1 MKNMAFIN
9 ETELESKEKV
19 STISTLNKELV
30 LFNDDVH
37 TFDFVIEALIK
48 VCRHTEEQAE
58 QSAYIVHFNG
68 KCSVKK
74 GPESKLKPMKQALID
89 RDLRAK
95 LI

>member
-1 MKNMAFIN
+1 MGSRN
-9 ETELESKEKV
+9 ELQTEQKEEQKVNSK
-19 STISTLNKELV
+19 LNKELV

-37 TFDFVIEALIK
+37 TFDFVIDALVK
-48 VCRHTEEQAE
+48 VCKHTSEQAE

-68 KCSVKK
+68 QCSVKI
-74 GPESKLKPMKQALID
+74 GPLDKLKPMKEALID

>member
-1 MKNMAFIN
+1 MAFIN
-9 ETELESKEKV
+9 ETELESKEEV
-19 STISTLNKELV
+19 SISSTLNKDLV
-30 LFNDDVH
+30 LFNDDIH

-48 VCRHTEEQAE
+48 VCRHSEEQAE

-68 KCSVKK
+68 KCSVKN
-74 GPESKLKPMKQALID
+74 GPEHKLRPMKEALID

>member
-1 MKNMAFIN
+1 MNLRN
-9 ETELESKEKV
+9 ETEIESKEEV
-19 STISTLNKELV
+19 ESISTLNKELI

-37 TFDFVIEALIK
+37 TFDFVIEALVK
-48 VCRHTEEQAE
+48 VCKHTAEQAE

-68 KCSVKK
+68 QCSVKN
-74 GPESKLKPMKQALID
+74 GPLDKLKPMKEALID

>member
-1 MKNMAFIN
+1 MVFIN
-9 ETELESKEKV
+9 ETEIESEEKV
-19 STISTLNKELV
+19 SIDSKLNKDLV
-30 LFNDDVH
+30 LFNDDEH

-68 KCSVKK
+68 KCSVKN
-74 GPESKLKPMKQALID
+74 GPEHKLRPMKEALID

>member
-1 MKNMAFIN
+1 MMFNGD
-9 ETELESKEKV
+9 TESIEKEKTSVESKA
-19 STISTLNKELV
+19 NKDLV

-37 TFDFVIEALIK
+37 SFDFVIDALVKI
-48 VCRHTEEQAE
+48 CRHTSEQAE

-68 KCSVKK
+68 KCNVKR

>member
-1 MKNMAFIN
+1 MIYNN
-9 ETELESKEKV
+9 NTEIEEKSEVSSESIV
-19 STISTLNKELV
+19 NKELV
-30 LFNDDVH
+30 LFNDDTH

-48 VCRHTEEQAE
+48 VCRHSEEQAE

-68 KCSVKK
+68 QCSVKN
-74 GPESKLKPMKQALID
+74 GPEHKLKPMKEALID